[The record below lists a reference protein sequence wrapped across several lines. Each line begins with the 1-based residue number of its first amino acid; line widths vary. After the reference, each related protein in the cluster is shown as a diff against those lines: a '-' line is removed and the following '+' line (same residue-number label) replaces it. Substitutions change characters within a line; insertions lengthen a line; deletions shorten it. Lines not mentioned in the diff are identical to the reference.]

1 MLVKVELLQVDVHLS
16 ECGGI
21 VLAARFVVVVD
32 EEQLSST
39 SVPRAAQLYEKLRFK
54 TFVINKIKSK
64 VTGGHRKSR

>member
-1 MLVKVELLQVDVHLS
+1 LQVDVHPS

-39 SVPRAAQLYEKLRFK
+39 YRASVTRAAQLYEKLRFK